1 VCVTGNFDVWTGC
14 GAVLTDDDGDMV
26 YTGIQS
32 DLVAGT
38 AYEYQFVI
46 NGWSSG
52 IVAGAPLGSACDFDP
67 NDVYANYGFT
77 AVEGLLVLGEVCWG
91 ACVTCDLLSNEESSD
106 MLLPTEFSYKTYPN
120 PFNPYINIYYEL
132 PVSEQVTIIILN
144 LLGQEVKT
152 VVNKV
157 HQPGRYLYRWD
168 GKDSFGQILQ
178 SGIYFAVI
186 NSKSGRNISKITFL
200 K

>member
-1 VCVTGNFDVWTGC
+1 MTLHLDSPPIT
-14 GAVLTDDDGDMV
+14 LMDMI
-26 YTGIQS
+26 T
-32 DLVAGT
+32 
-38 AYEYQFVI
+38 VI
-46 NGWSSG
+46 
-52 IVAGAPLGSACDFDP
+52 VQ
-67 NDVYANYGFT
+67 
-77 AVEGLLVLGEVCWG
+77 
-91 ACVTCDLLSNEESSD
+91 NEESSD

-132 PVSEQVTIIILN
+132 PEGEQVTITILN
-144 LLGQEVKT
+144 LLGQELKT